1 MRRFSSSRPI
11 RKAILAFTLVEIMI
25 SVAIFGVG
33 SIMLWETYRTSMFM
47 VDKNVAMNEGN
58 TNLEWAYY
66 RMLTQLENSGA
77 LVDCAN
83 YDPTAQT
90 FTAVTSGSW
99 GNAVR
104 YMQVCPITCYVKPD
118 DSSGYTVTN
127 PPPPTTTTYLQSTD
141 QFVFFTYNASLYNAS
156 CIPSD
161 ARVVP
166 TYPSITGTVTGG
178 NSPGPKPGLAFD
190 TLDTSVSGLIGTHY
204 STALGSNTF
213 LYCNRAYFMQE
224 SAFAVITNATDGHKS
239 LLYFPDTQG
248 STAYT
253 TICQK
258 LDGSNQTQAGDS
270 SIPSGGTSGTF
281 CMPVGSN
288 CVQVL
293 LPIRSLEFLN
303 VMTRAGGSVARNNTW
318 VNVNCK
324 FRQREN
330 PL

>member
-1 MRRFSSSRPI
+1 MKPLSKLPTV
-11 RKAILAFTLVEIMI
+11 RKAILAITLVETMI
-25 SVAIFGVG
+25 AVAVFGVG
-33 SIMLWETYRTSMFM
+33 SAMVYESFETSTLL
-47 VDKNVAMNEGN
+47 VNKNVAMNEGN

-66 RMLTQLENSGA
+66 RMLTQLEESGA

-83 YDPTAQT
+83 YDATAHT

-104 YMQVCPITCYVKPD
+104 FMQVCPITCYVKPD
-118 DSSGYTVTN
+118 DATLYTVTN
-127 PPPPTTTTYLQSTD
+127 PPPPTVTTYLQTTD
-141 QFVFFTYNASLYNAS
+141 QSVSFTYNSSLYSAS
-156 CIPSD
+156 CIPAN

-166 TYPSITGTVTGG
+166 TFPTISTTDTGG
-178 NSPGPKPGLAFD
+178 NSPGAKPGLAFD
-190 TLDTSVSGLIGTHY
+190 SIDTAAPGLIVTHFPA
-204 STALGSNTF
+204 ALGSNTF
-213 LYCNRAYFMQE
+213 LYCDRAYFMQE

-239 LLYFPDTQG
+239 LLYFPDTKG
-248 STAYT
+248 STSYV

-258 LDGSNQTQAGDS
+258 LDGSNQTQPGDS
-270 SIPSGGTSGTF
+270 SIPSGGTSGMF
-281 CMPVGSN
+281 CIPAGSSS
-288 CVQVL
+288 VQVL

-303 VMTRAGGSVARNNTW
+303 VMSRAGGSTARNNTW